1 MAKNIFKN
9 LPTDQHENLKKIVSN
24 RVGQKLR
31 EYTRSRDYTFD
42 VIANRVNKQGRK
54 IALAEVNNISLQ
66 VAASTIKGDP
76 NKVIKQFKAFV
87 KSDTGVLSD
96 RYNWNVLQRRHKM
109 TYLFFFVI
117 VCLLAYAAYLKNNLK

>member
-96 RYNWNVLQRRHKM
+96 RYNWNVLQHK
-109 TYLFFFVI
+109 
-117 VCLLAYAAYLKNNLK
+117 AEEA